1 MVARE
6 TGGKSEALA
15 KSAIRSSKFMV
26 RSSENSEPRTQN
38 PELRTQYFRSRTSHH
53 TYRFL
58 QEQQY
63 QFETGA
69 WHLLHTHDL
78 ITLSAGF
85 STKRE
90 AIPDTIHRSHTTM
103 REGGSQ

>member
-6 TGGKSEALA
+6 TGGKSEARA

-38 PELRTQYFRSRTSHH
+38 FRSRTSHH

-58 QEQQY
+58 HEQRHDSEQVPGPFSILAISSLSSQASGPREKRFLIPWSY
-63 QFETGA
+63 PGLTRISVL
-69 WHLLHTHDL
+69 HL
-78 ITLSAGF
+78 
-85 STKRE
+85 E
-90 AIPDTIHRSHTTM
+90 P
-103 REGGSQ
+103 